1 MRTVVSLNCLYLKA
15 GTAYKYEIKFK
26 GGNIAVKT
34 DPYCRQC
41 DAGQGFASVVY
52 ADIPFAWE
60 DGAWQKAEENRD
72 IEKEPAAIYEISPET
87 CRQMKNRSSSRH
99 RLQNLDTHILNCRR

>member
-1 MRTVVSLNCLYLKA
+1 MEKHEDSGIFELFIPEMKA

-52 ADIPFAWE
+52 ADI
-60 DGAWQKAEENRD
+60 DVYK
-72 IEKEPAAIYEISPET
+72 
-87 CRQMKNRSSSRH
+87 RQLLLHMKSALILILNLQIQSAKRH
-99 RLQNLDTHILNCRR
+99 RTCAI